1 MPSPVS
7 TTRLSSRAQRGTCC
21 FFASRRIPSAPPPLA
36 CHPERSELRILRVRR
51 LHACPERSRRVRS
64 RSRRIVAGLKHGQG
78 RWKHLPTSAN
88 VIPSAARDLL
98 FLRAGR
104 PSPVGARYI
113 VPVLGFCSAVPLGR
127 HLAFFR
133 GRGFSPDI
141 TALPTCSSFRTEQA
155 DFFFPFTPVKGS
167 ACAERNLS
175 ALSSPHPATFISAIP
190 SLPSKTAPNLIH
202 PQRAPDPPL
211 PVILNP
217 SDKDG

>member
-1 MPSPVS
+1 MLALPG
-7 TTRLSSRAQRGTCC
+7 AAAGRG
-21 FFASRRIPSAPPPLA
+21 
-36 CHPERSELRILRVRR
+36 
-51 LHACPERSRRVRS
+51 
-64 RSRRIVAGLKHGQG
+64 GY
-78 RWKHLPTSAN
+78 
-88 VIPSAARDLL
+88 
-98 FLRAGR
+98 R
-104 PSPVGARYI
+104 PSPYSKSWRQSVTD
-113 VPVLGFCSAVPLGR
+113 VLIQGVTHVLILNS
-127 HLAFFR
+127 
-133 GRGFSPDI
+133 FSPDI